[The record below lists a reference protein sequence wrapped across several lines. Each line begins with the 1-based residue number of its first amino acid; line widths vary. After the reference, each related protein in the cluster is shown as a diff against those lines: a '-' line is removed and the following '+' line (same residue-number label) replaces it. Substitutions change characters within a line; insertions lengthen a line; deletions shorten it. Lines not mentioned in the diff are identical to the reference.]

1 MNQSNSEHKR
11 NMNEN
16 PELASNWKG
25 RVLINIDCE
34 ETDKPVAKVVKID
47 AEHIIES
54 KQHSIP

>member
-25 RVLINIDCE
+25 RILINIDCE
-34 ETDKPVAKVVKID
+34 ETEKPVAKVSKIE

-54 KQHSIP
+54 K

>member
-1 MNQSNSEHKR
+1 MNQSNSEHIR

-25 RVLINIDCE
+25 RILINIDCE
-34 ETDKPVAKVVKID
+34 ETEKPVAKVVKID

-54 KQHSIP
+54 K

>member
-34 ETDKPVAKVVKID
+34 ETEKPVAKVVKID
-47 AEHIIES
+47 GDNVMAS
-54 KQHSIP
+54 KQFCIP

>member
-1 MNQSNSEHKR
+1 MNQSNSEYKR

-25 RVLINIDCE
+25 RILIQIDCQ
-34 ETDKPVAKVVKID
+34 ETEKPVAKVVKIE